1 MPNKTP
7 ELARE
12 RKQAWYE
19 KHKEEIL
26 KRKREQ
32 RAAQKKQRVQR
43 PKPAPTPEQ
52 IARTRELNRQACYQY
67 RATHLAQVCLINW
80 IYYHRNRDR
89 IVHQQRGVVTAEVV
103 VVVPAPARRRVVRGR
118 VGAVVTGRDRSRS
131 AGGGDGDGAC
141 SGGRDGSCVGGQGG
155 LVNSVTMSV
164 MLLRSKGGAAE
175 GEPTPAGDRDGVS
188 MRADKSVCC
197 PPSLCR
203 H

>member
-1 MPNKTP
+1 M
-7 ELARE
+7 
-12 RKQAWYE
+12 
-19 KHKEEIL
+19 
-26 KRKREQ
+26 
-32 RAAQKKQRVQR
+32 
-43 PKPAPTPEQ
+43 
-52 IARTRELNRQACYQY
+52 
-67 RATHLAQVCLINW
+67 
-80 IYYHRNRDR
+80 
-89 IVHQQRGVVTAEVV
+89 
-103 VVVPAPARRRVVRGR
+103 VVVPAPARRRAVRGR

-141 SGGRDGSCVGGQGG
+141 SGGRDGSCVGGRGDGLDGGGGQGG